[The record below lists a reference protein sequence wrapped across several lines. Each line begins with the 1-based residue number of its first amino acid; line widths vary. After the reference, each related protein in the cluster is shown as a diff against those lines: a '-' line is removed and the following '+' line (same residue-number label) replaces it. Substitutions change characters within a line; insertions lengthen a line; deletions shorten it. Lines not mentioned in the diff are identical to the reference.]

1 MTAFSADWLALR
13 EPADRSARS
22 SRLTASIADALAGAD
37 AVRAVDLATGTGA
50 NVRYLAEHLPAR
62 QDWLLVDHDPVL
74 LARVPERMRAWAE
87 PRGYRAKVETHSL
100 VLEGERLT
108 CRFQTRC
115 MNLAAIDDAA
125 LFSGRT
131 LVTASALLDLVSE
144 QWLRT
149 LAARCR
155 ENGSSVLFA
164 LIYDGRIRCTPEE
177 PEDEIIQDLVNRHQ
191 HTHKGFGLAVGPDA
205 ARQAEQCLASVGYQV
220 RCEPSDWLLSAGSGD
235 LQQQLIDGWARAA
248 VDIAPDRAASIQS
261 WQSRRLAHV
270 AMDQSQL
277 VVGHQDLAAWLP

>member
-1 MTAFSADWLALR
+1 MNAFSADWLALR

-74 LARVPERMRAWAE
+74 LAQVPERMRAWAE
-87 PRGYRAKVETHSL
+87 LGGYHTHLAADRL
-100 VLEGERLT
+100 VLKGEHLVCRL
-108 CRFQTRC
+108 QTRC
-115 MNLAAIDDAA
+115 MNLAALDDATM
-125 LFSGRT
+125 FSGRT

-144 QWLRT
+144 RWLRT

-155 ENGSSVLFA
+155 ENGSAGLFA
-164 LIYDGRIRCTPEE
+164 LVYDGRIHCSPEE
-177 PEDEIIQDLVNRHQ
+177 PEDEIIQELVNRHQ
-191 HTHKGFGLAVGPDA
+191 RTHKGFGVALGPDA
-205 ARQAEQCLASVGYQV
+205 ATRAEQCFAAAGYQV
-220 RCEPSDWLLSAGSGD
+220 RREPSDWLLSAGARE
-235 LQQQLIDGWARAA
+235 LQRQLIDGWARAA
-248 VDIAPDRAASIQS
+248 VEMAPDRAASIQS

-277 VVGHQDLAAWLP
+277 TVGHQDVAAWL